1 MRILGIDYGDRHIG
15 LAISD
20 LLRLTAQPFG
30 TYDLK
35 ESEKENKAFF
45 RDLVARQEIG
55 EIVIGNPLRMDGTAG
70 TRTQRTRE
78 FAAWLADVVKVP
90 IVFQD
95 ERLTTQQ
102 ALHFLQDQ
110 KVKGKRKKDCE
121 DQIAAVII
129 LSTYLETLRSDADG
143 SKNP

>member
-70 TRTQRTRE
+70 TRAQRTRE
-78 FAAWLADVVKVP
+78 FAAWLADAVKLP

>member
-15 LAISD
+15 LAVSD
-20 LLRLTAQPFG
+20 LLRLTAQPHG
-30 TYDLK
+30 TYDLRA
-35 ESEKENKAFF
+35 SEKENKAFF

-70 TRTQRTRE
+70 TRTQKTRE
-78 FAAWLADVVKVP
+78 FAAWLEAAVQRPV
-90 IVFQD
+90 IFQD

-102 ALHFLQDQ
+102 ALRFLQDK

-129 LSTYLETLRSDADG
+129 LSTYLETLRDDADG
-143 SKNP
+143 PKNP